1 MADKKYLF
9 FNRELSWIEFNA
21 RVLSEAEN
29 ADVPLFEQLR
39 FLSIVTSN
47 FDEFFMVRVAS
58 IMRQNWKQ
66 PEQTD
71 ICGYTANEQLQKIS
85 ARVHEL
91 TNTQYKCL
99 HEQILPKLSAAG
111 IEYVPGA
118 KLLPAQKNYA
128 ETFFI
133 NEVFPLLTPMKADPD
148 NFPHLTN
155 LRLHAAF
162 LLNPIVEN
170 EPTVFSGNGNK
181 TPFAI
186 VQIPTPMQRIIWLPS
201 ADDKKCFTLL
211 EDIILEFGTLLF
223 QGYSVKET
231 LIFQITRDADSSV
244 DEDRDNDFIQA
255 MEEVIE
261 KRKSSFPVRMCS
273 NNTSPMI
280 RDFLM
285 RNLMLNKESVY
296 ETSDF
301 VDLTV
306 LNELYSLQ
314 EYSEYKYKP
323 WKHFKPQELA
333 GTIPWDVLKQKD
345 ILLHVPYESYEP
357 VEKFLS
363 KATEDPDVLAIKITL
378 YRTSGHS
385 PIIKSLE
392 RAAKKGKH
400 VTAFVELKA
409 RFDEQQNISWA
420 SRLEQAG
427 VIVIHGIANLKVHA
441 KLMLIIRKEIDGIH
455 RYVHLSTGNY
465 NDETAK
471 FYSDLS
477 IFTSKNEIAND
488 ATLFFN
494 MITGYSAILTM
505 KKLAMSPVNL
515 KSKLISMI
523 DREAQLS
530 TPDNPG
536 LIMAKMN
543 SLGHEEV
550 IRALYRANAK
560 GVNILL
566 NVRGICMLVPGVK
579 GQSENITVVS
589 IIDRYLEHSRIFYFQ
604 NAGDE
609 ELYLS
614 SADWMPRNLDK
625 RVELMFPVTQ
635 KDIVAH
641 LKNMLSTYFADNVKA
656 HKLTCSGSWV
666 RKKAEPKKELIRAQE
681 VFYNEYKSLFDSHK
695 NENPKE
701 FTVRRSH

>member
-1 MADKKYLF
+1 MDKKYHF

-29 ADVPLFEQLR
+29 NDVPLFEKLR

-47 FDEFFMVRVAS
+47 FDDFFMVRVAT
-58 IMRQNWKQ
+58 IMRQQLKQ
-66 PEQTD
+66 PSQTD
-71 ICGYTANEQLQKIS
+71 ICGYTPKEQLDKIS
-85 ARVHEL
+85 TRVHEL
-91 TNTQYKCL
+91 VNLQYKCL
-99 HEQILPKLSAAG
+99 YERVLPELAKAG
-111 IEYVPGA
+111 IEYVPSA
-118 KLLPAQKNYA
+118 KLSQTQKNYA
-128 ETFFI
+128 ETFFL

-162 LLNPIVEN
+162 LLKPIVEN
-170 EPTVFSGNGNK
+170 KTALFSGSDEEN
-181 TPFAI
+181 PCVI
-186 VQIPTPMQRIIWLPS
+186 VQIPTAMQRIIWLPS
-201 ADDKKCFTLL
+201 TDNKKCFTLL

-261 KRKSSFPVRMCS
+261 KRKSSFPVRMCC
-273 NNTSPMI
+273 NNTSPFI
-280 RDFLM
+280 RGFLM
-285 RNLMLNKESVY
+285 QNLSLQNDSVY
-296 ETSDF
+296 ETSGF

-306 LNELYSLQ
+306 LNEIYSLH
-314 EYSEYKYKP
+314 EYQEYKYKP
-323 WKHFKPQELA
+323 WKHFKPQEL
-333 GTIPWDVLKQKD
+333 TETTPWDILKQKD

-357 VEKFLS
+357 VESFLS
-363 KATEDPDVLAIKITL
+363 QATEDPAVLAIKITL

-441 KLMLIIRKEIDGIH
+441 KLMLIIRKETDGIH
-455 RYVHLSTGNY
+455 RYVHFSTGNY

-477 IFTSKNEIAND
+477 VFTSKNEIAND

-494 MITGYSAILTM
+494 MITGYSSILTM

-550 IRALYRANAK
+550 IKALYRANAK
-560 GVNILL
+560 GVHILL
-566 NVRGICMLVPGVK
+566 NVRGICMLVPGIS

-614 SADWMPRNLDK
+614 SADWMPRNLDR

-635 KDIVAH
+635 KDIVLQ
-641 LKNMLSTYFADNVKA
+641 LKEMLSVYFADNVKA
-656 HKLTCSGSWV
+656 HTLTGTGRWI
-666 RKKAEPKKELIRAQE
+666 RKKPASKKEAVRAQE
-681 VFYNEYKSLFDSHK
+681 TFYNEYKSLFDSHK
-695 NENPKE
+695 NENTKE
-701 FTVRRSH
+701 FTVRRNH

>member
-1 MADKKYLF
+1 MDKKYLF

-29 ADVPLFEQLR
+29 SEVPLFEQLR

-47 FDEFFMVRVAS
+47 FDDFFMVRVAT
-58 IMRQNWKQ
+58 ILRQQLKQ
-66 PEQTD
+66 PNQTD
-71 ICGYTANEQLQKIS
+71 ICGFTPKEQLQKIS

-91 TNTQYKCL
+91 VNLQYNCL
-99 HEQILPKLSAAG
+99 YQKILPKLSEAG
-111 IEYVPGA
+111 IDYVSTD
-118 KLLPAQKNYA
+118 KLTPTQKNYA
-128 ETFFI
+128 ETFFH
-133 NEVFPLLTPMKADPD
+133 NEIFPLLTPIRADPD

-162 LLNPIVEN
+162 LLKPIVEIN
-170 EPTVFSGNGNK
+170 ATALTEKNDE
-181 TPFAI
+181 TPCAI
-186 VQIPTPMQRIIWLPS
+186 VQIPPAIPRIIWLPS
-201 ADDKKCFTLL
+201 TDDKKCFTLL

-223 QGYSVKET
+223 SGYSVAET
-231 LIFQITRDADSSV
+231 LIFQITRDADFSV

-255 MEEVIE
+255 MEEVLE
-261 KRKSSFPVRMCS
+261 KRKSSFPVRMCC
-273 NNTSPMI
+273 NNTSPSI

-285 RNLMLNKESVY
+285 KNLMLSNESVY
-296 ETSDF
+296 ETTNF
-301 VDLTV
+301 VDLTG
-306 LNELYSLQ
+306 LNEIYSLHDF
-314 EYSEYKYKP
+314 SEYKYKP
-323 WKHFKPQELA
+323 WKHFKPQELS
-333 GTIPWDVLKQKD
+333 GTTPWDVLKQKD
-345 ILLHVPYESYEP
+345 VLLHVPYESYEP
-357 VEKFLS
+357 VESFLS
-363 KATEDPDVLAIKITL
+363 QATEDPAVFAIKITL

-441 KLMLIIRKEIDGIH
+441 KLMLIVRKESDGIH

-471 FYSDLS
+471 TYSDLS
-477 IFTSKNEIAND
+477 IFTSKSEIAND

-494 MITGYSAILTM
+494 MITGYSAILSM
-505 KKLAMSPVNL
+505 KKLAMSPINI

-536 LIMAKMN
+536 MIMAKMN
-543 SLGHEEV
+543 SLGHED
-550 IRALYRANAK
+550 IIKALYRANTK

-566 NVRGICMLVPGVK
+566 NVRGICMLVPGIK

-604 NAGDE
+604 NGGDE

-635 KDIVAH
+635 KDIVLH
-641 LKNMLSTYFADNVKA
+641 LKSMLATYFEDNVKS
-656 HKLTCSGSWV
+656 HILTGSGRWN
-666 RKKAEPKKELIRAQE
+666 RKKPASKKETVRAQE
-681 VFYNEYKSLFDSHK
+681 VFYNDYKNLFESYKSES
-695 NENPKE
+695 PKE
-701 FTVRRSH
+701 FTVRRNH

>member
-1 MADKKYLF
+1 MDKKYLF

-29 ADVPLFEQLR
+29 SDVPLFEQLR

-47 FDEFFMVRVAS
+47 FDDFFMVRVAT
-58 IMRQNWKQ
+58 ILRQQLKQ
-66 PEQTD
+66 PNQTD
-71 ICGYTANEQLQKIS
+71 LCGYTPKLQLQKIS

-91 TNTQYKCL
+91 INLQYNCL
-99 HEQILPKLSAAG
+99 YQKILPKLSEAG
-111 IEYVPGA
+111 IDYVSA
-118 KLLPAQKNYA
+118 DKLTPAQKNYA
-128 ETFFI
+128 ETFFH
-133 NEVFPLLTPMKADPD
+133 NEIFPLLTPMRADPD

-162 LLNPIVEN
+162 LLKPIVEN
-170 EPTVFSGNGNK
+170 DAAALTEKSDEP
-181 TPFAI
+181 PCAI
-186 VQIPTPMQRIIWLPS
+186 VQIPPAMPRIIWLPS

-223 QGYSVKET
+223 SGYSVAET
-231 LIFQITRDADSSV
+231 LIFQITRDADFSV
-244 DEDRDNDFIQA
+244 DEDRDSDFIQA
-255 MEEVIE
+255 MEEVLE
-261 KRKSSFPVRMCS
+261 KRKSSFPVRMCCNS
-273 NNTSPMI
+273 TSPFI

-285 RNLMLNKESVY
+285 KNLMLSKESVY
-296 ETSDF
+296 ETANF
-301 VDLTV
+301 VDLTG
-306 LNELYSLQ
+306 LNEIYNLHDF
-314 EYSEYKYKP
+314 SEYKYKP
-323 WKHFKPQELA
+323 WKHFKPQELT
-333 GTIPWDVLKQKD
+333 GTPPWDVLKQKD

-357 VEKFLS
+357 VESFLS
-363 KATEDPDVLAIKITL
+363 QATEDPAVLAIKITL

-441 KLMLIIRKEIDGIH
+441 KLMLIVRKERDGIH

-471 FYSDLS
+471 SYSDLS

-494 MITGYSAILTM
+494 MITGYSAILSM
-505 KKLAMSPVNL
+505 KKLAMSPINI

-550 IRALYRANAK
+550 IKALYRANAK

-566 NVRGICMLVPGVK
+566 NIRGICMLVPGIK

-604 NAGDE
+604 NGGDE

-635 KDIVAH
+635 KDIVSH
-641 LKNMLSTYFADNVKA
+641 LKNMLTTYFADNVKA
-656 HKLTCSGSWV
+656 HILTGSGRWN
-666 RKKAEPKKELIRAQE
+666 RKKPVSKKEAVRAQE
-681 VFYNEYKSLFDSHK
+681 VFYNSYKSLFESYK
-695 NENPKE
+695 SESPRE
-701 FTVRRSH
+701 FTVRRNH